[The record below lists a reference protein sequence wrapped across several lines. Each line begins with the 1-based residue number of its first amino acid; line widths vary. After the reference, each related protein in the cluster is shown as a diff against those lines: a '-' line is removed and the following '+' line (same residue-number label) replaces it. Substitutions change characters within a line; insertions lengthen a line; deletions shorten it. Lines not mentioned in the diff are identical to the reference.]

1 MTDLPT
7 KGQFIGPVA
16 VVDGY
21 VLKAPPFE
29 LWEKKGE
36 HSDVPFLV
44 GTTEQEAD
52 FAWVH
57 LIQFLHIQ
65 LVLRWVS
72 TSVLCFLHSPPSTNI
87 SQWTWGDYTW
97 FVTGN
102 GFKEGVTQFFFC
114 RCLLNASHASN
125 HGATVLE
132 EMTAIRILSVC
143 VCDCVCSKYGCVT
156 L

>member
-7 KGQFIGPVA
+7 KGKSIGPVA

-52 FAWVH
+52 FA
-57 LIQFLHIQ
+57 
-65 LVLRWVS
+65 
-72 TSVLCFLHSPPSTNI
+72 
-87 SQWTWGDYTW
+87 
-97 FVTGN
+97 
-102 GFKEGVTQFFFC
+102 
-114 RCLLNASHASN
+114 
-125 HGATVLE
+125 
-132 EMTAIRILSVC
+132 
-143 VCDCVCSKYGCVT
+143 
-156 L
+156 